1 MVVFHDLVSPH
12 VAAGLRALAAQG
24 WNIMAYQTAQMMG
37 VAWRGTI
44 EPVAH
49 EPDPTQRWPVPEHLA
64 GIPISGDGVSS
75 PDRWKGRRAMM
86 RHLFAA
92 TLGAA
97 LAASAAVAFPAFAD
111 DAQIARGRYLVT
123 IAGCSDCHTPGALL
137 GAPDMKRYLGGSDV
151 GFAIPGAGVFVGEN
165 LTPDKDTGLG
175 KWTDGQII
183 AAIRTG
189 KTPEGQRPQSCHAL
203 RGVFASR

>member
-1 MVVFHDLVSPH
+1 
-12 VAAGLRALAAQG
+12 
-24 WNIMAYQTAQMMG
+24 
-37 VAWRGTI
+37 
-44 EPVAH
+44 
-49 EPDPTQRWPVPEHLA
+49 
-64 GIPISGDGVSS
+64 
-75 PDRWKGRRAMM
+75 MM
-86 RHLFAA
+86 RHLFAI

-97 LAASAAVAFPAFAD
+97 LAALLSIPFPAFAD

-175 KWTDGQII
+175 KWSDGQII

-189 KTPEGQRPQSCHAL
+189 KTPDGRDLSPVMPYAAFSHLIDADAEAIAAFLKSLPPVNNKVKNFGPKEPVTISVSAVLPANVYNAL
-203 RGVFASR
+203 PASQK